1 MVPMDTKRTRRT
13 PDQLIA
19 ETEARLAKLQARQ
32 ASQEAKS
39 NPLLAPV
46 LDAIK
51 DQEKVEMAARKGFSK
66 GPANFDERIAK
77 AQARI
82 IKIESQ
88 MANAEAEIEEAK
100 AFKTHLRSVLATLTQ
115 RIAQGEEVSED
126 DVNSALEA

>member
-1 MVPMDTKRTRRT
+1 MDTKRTRRT

-100 AFKTHLRSVLATLTQ
+100 AFKTHLRSVLSTLTQ
-115 RIAQGEEVSED
+115 RIAQGEEVTED
-126 DVNSALEA
+126 DVNSALDA

>member
-1 MVPMDTKRTRRT
+1 MDTKRTRRT

-82 IKIESQ
+82 VKIESQ
-88 MANAEAEIEEAK
+88 MANAEDEIEEAK
-100 AFKTHLRSVLATLTQ
+100 AFKTHLRSVLSTLTQ
-115 RIAQGEEVSED
+115 RIAQGEEVTED
-126 DVNSALEA
+126 DVNSALDA

>member
-1 MVPMDTKRTRRT
+1 MVSMDTKRTRRT

-32 ASQEAKS
+32 AQQEAKS

-88 MANAEAEIEEAK
+88 MANAETEIEEAK
-100 AFKTHLRSVLATLTQ
+100 AAKASLRSVLSTITQ
-115 RIAQGEEVSED
+115 RMAQGEDMNAD
-126 DVNSALEA
+126 DVQRYLQA

>member
-1 MVPMDTKRTRRT
+1 METKRTRRT

-19 ETEARLAKLQARQ
+19 ETEARLAKLQAKAAQ
-32 ASQEAKS
+32 QEAKS

-46 LDAIK
+46 LDLIK

-82 IKIESQ
+82 LTVQGQ
-88 MANAEAEIEEAK
+88 MANAEGEIEDAK
-100 AFKTHLRSVLATLTQ
+100 ASKAHLRSILANLTK
-115 RIAQGEEVSED
+115 RIALGEEVTEED
-126 DVNSALEA
+126 VFSALDA

>member
-32 ASQEAKS
+32 AQQEAKS

-46 LDAIK
+46 LDLIK

-82 IKIESQ
+82 VKIESQ
-88 MANAEAEIEEAK
+88 MANAETEIEEAK
-100 AFKTHLRSVLATLTQ
+100 AAKASLRSILSTITQ
-115 RIAQGEEVSED
+115 RIAQGEELNDD
-126 DVNSALEA
+126 DVQRYLEA

>member
-82 IKIESQ
+82 VKIESQ
-88 MANAEAEIEEAK
+88 MANAEDEIEEAK
-100 AFKTHLRSVLATLTQ
+100 AFKTHLRSVLSTLTQ
-115 RIAQGEEVSED
+115 RIAQGEEVTED
-126 DVNSALEA
+126 DVNSALDA

>member
-1 MVPMDTKRTRRT
+1 MVLMDTKRIRRT

-32 ASQEAKS
+32 ATQEAKS

-82 IKIESQ
+82 ITIQSQ
-88 MANAEAEIEEAK
+88 MANAESEIEEAK
-100 AFKTHLRSVLATLTQ
+100 AFKTHLRSVLSSLTQ
-115 RIAQGEEVSED
+115 RIAQGEEVNED
-126 DVNSALEA
+126 DVNSALDA

>member
-1 MVPMDTKRTRRT
+1 MDTKRTRRT

-82 IKIESQ
+82 VKIESQ
-88 MANAEAEIEEAK
+88 MANAETEIEEAK
-100 AFKTHLRSVLATLTQ
+100 AVKASLRTVLSTITQ
-115 RIAQGEEVSED
+115 RIAQGEELNAD
-126 DVNSALEA
+126 DVQRYLEA

>member
-1 MVPMDTKRTRRT
+1 MVSMDTKRTRRT

-32 ASQEAKS
+32 AQQEAKS

-46 LDAIK
+46 LDLIK

-82 IKIESQ
+82 VKIESQ
-88 MANAEAEIEEAK
+88 MANAETEIEEAK
-100 AFKTHLRSVLATLTQ
+100 AVKASLRTVLSTITQ
-115 RIAQGEEVSED
+115 RIAQGEELNAD
-126 DVNSALEA
+126 DVQRYLEA

>member
-100 AFKTHLRSVLATLTQ
+100 AFKTHLRSVLSTLTQ
-115 RIAQGEEVSED
+115 RIAQGEEVTED
-126 DVNSALEA
+126 DVNSALDA

>member
-1 MVPMDTKRTRRT
+1 MDTKRTRRT

-82 IKIESQ
+82 VKIESQ
-88 MANAEAEIEEAK
+88 MANAEDEIEEAK
-100 AFKTHLRSVLATLTQ
+100 AFKTHLRSVLSTLTQ

>member
-1 MVPMDTKRTRRT
+1 METKRTRRT

-32 ASQEAKS
+32 ATQEAKS

-82 IKIESQ
+82 LTVQGQ
-88 MANAEAEIEEAK
+88 MANAEGEIEDAK
-100 AFKTHLRSVLATLTQ
+100 ASKAHLRSILADLTK
-115 RIAQGEEVSED
+115 RIALGEEVTED
-126 DVNSALEA
+126 EVFLALEA

>member
-1 MVPMDTKRTRRT
+1 MDTKRTRRT

-51 DQEKVEMAARKGFSK
+51 AQEKDEMAARKGFSK

-100 AFKTHLRSVLATLTQ
+100 AFKTHLRSVLSTLTQ
-115 RIAQGEEVSED
+115 RIAQGEEVTED
-126 DVNSALEA
+126 DVNSALDA

>member
-82 IKIESQ
+82 VKIESQ
-88 MANAEAEIEEAK
+88 MANAETEIEEAK
-100 AFKTHLRSVLATLTQ
+100 AVKASLRTVLSTITQ
-115 RIAQGEEVSED
+115 RIAQGEELNAD
-126 DVNSALEA
+126 DVQRYLEA

>member
-82 IKIESQ
+82 VKIESQ
-88 MANAEAEIEEAK
+88 MANAEDEIEEAK
-100 AFKTHLRSVLATLTQ
+100 AFKTHLRSVLSTLTQ
-115 RIAQGEEVSED
+115 RIAQGEEVTED
-126 DVNSALEA
+126 DVNSALLA

>member
-1 MVPMDTKRTRRT
+1 MDTKRTRRT

-46 LDAIK
+46 LDRIK

-82 IKIESQ
+82 VKIESQ
-88 MANAEAEIEEAK
+88 MANAETEIEEAK
-100 AFKTHLRSVLATLTQ
+100 AVKASLRSVLSTITQ
-115 RIAQGEEVSED
+115 RIAQGEELNAD
-126 DVNSALEA
+126 DVQRYLEA

>member
-1 MVPMDTKRTRRT
+1 MDTKRTRRT

>member
-82 IKIESQ
+82 VKIESQ
-88 MANAEAEIEEAK
+88 MANAEDEIEEAK
-100 AFKTHLRSVLATLTQ
+100 AFKTHLRSVLSTLTQ

>member
-1 MVPMDTKRTRRT
+1 MDTKRTRRT

-46 LDAIK
+46 LDRIK

-82 IKIESQ
+82 VKIESQ
-88 MANAEAEIEEAK
+88 MANAEDEIEEAK
-100 AFKTHLRSVLATLTQ
+100 AFKTHLRSVLSTLTQ